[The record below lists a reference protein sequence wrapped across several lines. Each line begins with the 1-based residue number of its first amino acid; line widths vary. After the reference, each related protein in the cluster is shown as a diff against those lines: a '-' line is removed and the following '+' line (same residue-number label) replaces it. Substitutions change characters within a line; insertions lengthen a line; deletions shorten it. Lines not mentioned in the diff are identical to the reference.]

1 MRLIEA
7 DLGEVR
13 SVAVSP
19 DDRLVAASG
28 TNGWCAVFDWAS
40 GETVR
45 RYPLNAACDQL
56 TFGPNHALICVQHGA
71 LRIDH
76 VDGSSSGPDL
86 VGQCVAAAIAPD
98 GKTLVATQAGRS
110 GNAELKR
117 WSLPARQPRTGFNF
131 WSPFR
136 KLAFS
141 PDGQFLAGIW
151 SEGFE
156 LRFAVTGGL
165 DYRHR
170 FPDRRRFLTP
180 GFVSF
185 TRDSGTCAFGW
196 ENEFHVLDISTGT
209 SKPVHYVET
218 NSRSKNLKTRKMIGG
233 KEVVDHVSIAEI
245 ATPFH
250 DAAFTGSG
258 RHFATIE
265 QPGRWKRWDAYT
277 GAWEVVFDPGA
288 NRNGRL
294 KLWNPE
300 TWDVV
305 REYDWDC
312 GLLTCL
318 AFTADGSAGVCGT
331 ADGRLVQ
338 FDVDE

>member
-13 SVAVSP
+13 SVVVSP
-19 DDRLVAASG
+19 DARLVAASG

-56 TFGPNHALICVQHGA
+56 AFGPNHAMIYVQHGV

-76 VDGSSSGPDL
+76 IGGSSSGPDL
-86 VGQCVAAAIAPD
+86 VGQCVTAAIAPD
-98 GKTLVATQAGRS
+98 GKTLVATQAGTS
-110 GNAELKR
+110 GSADLKR
-117 WSLPARQPRTGFNF
+117 WSLPARQPLAGFNF

-170 FPDRRRFLTP
+170 ISNRRWFATP

-196 ENEFHVLDISTGT
+196 ENEFHILDISTGT
-209 SKPVHYVET
+209 SKALHRVDAGDHAGPIPARRRQT
-218 NSRSKNLKTRKMIGG
+218 
-233 KEVVDHVSIAEI
+233 VVA
-245 ATPFH
+245 AAGLAAPFH

-258 RHFATIE
+258 HYLATVE
-265 QPGRWKRWDAYT
+265 QPGRWKRWGTYANV
-277 GAWEVVFDPGA
+277 WEMVFGPGA

-294 KLWNPE
+294 KLRNPQ

-312 GLLTCL
+312 GPLTCL
-318 AFTADGSAGVCGT
+318 AFTTDGSAGVCGT